1 MATLKKIISFCILLL
16 VLAAALST
24 WGMLRWIDTPLL
36 SDAPEQA
43 SKNLEFTIK
52 AGSNVRSAARQI
64 ADAGVPLHPILFE
77 VLARATGK
85 ANKLKAGSFE
95 VQGQDTPLQILAKIV
110 DGKFSMASLS
120 VIEGWSFKQMRSAI
134 DAHPAIQHDTLALS
148 NQELMRKIGSPFAH
162 PEGLFF
168 PDTYRFA
175 KNSSDLQIYQQA
187 YQAMQAHLEQAW
199 NQRDQDMP
207 YKDAYQA
214 LTMASIVEKETGQAS
229 DRTMV
234 ASVFVNRLR
243 IGMMLQTDP
252 TVIYGMGERF
262 QGNIRKSDLTTDT
275 PYNTYT
281 RAGLPPTP
289 ISLPGLASLKAALHP
304 EPSRALY
311 FVARGDGS
319 SVFSDNLDA
328 HNRAVNQYQR

>member
-1 MATLKKIISFCILLL
+1 MATLKKIISFSILLIL
-16 VLAAALST
+16 LAVGLAT
-24 WGMLRWIDTPLL
+24 WGMLRWIDTPLR
-36 SDAPEQA
+36 SNPEQSA
-43 SKNLEFTIK
+43 ATLEFSIK
-52 AGSNVRSAARQI
+52 PGSHVRAAARQI
-64 ADAGVPLHPILFE
+64 ADAGVPMHPILFE
-77 VLARATGK
+77 LWVRATGQG
-85 ANKLKAGSFE
+85 NKLKAGSFE
-95 VQGQDTPLQILAKIV
+95 VQGQDTPRQIVAKIV
-110 DGKFSMASLS
+110 EGKFSMASLA

-134 DAHPAIQHDTLALS
+134 DAHPAIQHNTLTLS
-148 NQELMRKIGSPFAH
+148 NQELMRKIGSPYVH

-187 YQAMQAHLEQAW
+187 YQAMQTQLEQAW
-199 NQRDQDMP
+199 NQRSQDLP

-214 LTMASIVEKETGQAS
+214 LIMASIVEKETGQAS

-243 IGMMLQTDP
+243 LGMMLQTDP
-252 TVIYGMGERF
+252 TVIYGMGELF
-262 QGNIRKSDLTTDT
+262 QGNIRKGDLSKDT

-289 ISLPGLASLKAALHP
+289 ISLPGIAAIKATLHP